1 MRPTGYRVLSPPPF
15 NRLPRAPHPPVRY
28 AASLL
33 ALSLLLAACSGST
46 RDSSRPQQLRVDT
59 LSRYAD
65 GTPQNVTVRRGD
77 SVVERR
83 SYRPTGRLQ
92 TVTTPDSVHTYFDLH
107 PADSAAVLKDYLQG
121 RWRNL
126 SADTA
131 RPRSS
136 VFYVFQ
142 DDRLTFEASD
152 RTALESLQVAY
163 KDHRR
168 LVTNEGMSVRAR
180 IASFDT
186 VRVTGYTL
194 IRLAPPDSL

>member
-1 MRPTGYRVLSPPPF
+1 M
-15 NRLPRAPHPPVRY
+15 RY

-46 RDSSRPQQLRVDT
+46 RDSSRPQQTRVDT

-92 TVTTPDSVHTYFDLH
+92 TVTTPDSVRTYFDLH
-107 PADSAAVLKDYLQG
+107 NPDSAAVLKDYLQG

-126 SADTA
+126 SADSA

-142 DDRLTFEASD
+142 DDRLTFKASD

-180 IASFDT
+180 IADFDT

-194 IRLAPPDSL
+194 VRLAPPDSL

>member
-1 MRPTGYRVLSPPPF
+1 
-15 NRLPRAPHPPVRY
+15 VRY

-46 RDSSRPQQLRVDT
+46 RDSSRPQQLRLDT

-77 SVVERR
+77 SVLERR
-83 SYRPTGRLQ
+83 SYRPTGRLRS
-92 TVTTPDSVHTYFDLH
+92 VTTPDSVRSYFDLH
-107 PADSAAVLKDYLQG
+107 PADSAAVLRDYLQG

-126 SADTA
+126 SADTG
-131 RPRSS
+131 PRSS

-142 DDRLTFEASD
+142 DGRLTFEASD
-152 RTALESLQVAY
+152 RTALESLQVTY

-194 IRLAPPDSL
+194 VRLAPPDSL